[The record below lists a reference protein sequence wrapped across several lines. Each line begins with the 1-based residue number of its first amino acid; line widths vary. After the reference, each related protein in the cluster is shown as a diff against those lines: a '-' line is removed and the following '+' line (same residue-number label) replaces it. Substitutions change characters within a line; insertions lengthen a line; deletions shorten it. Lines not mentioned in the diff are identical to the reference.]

1 MSDQHVQDIAKQARD
16 PSLWRGAFLEG
27 GGDAKLVMLEPE
39 GKDGHAMFSTAGG
52 RANWLPEMDGMLRF
66 LKLPTWTRVDVNEL
80 MKKLG
85 ANEHGRAFVERY
97 IAAPSE
103 KALAREK
110 GGTYMSQ
117 SSGWATIELARQRVL
132 EFCQRTKPACE
143 LIMENDR
150 WLAAQKP
157 RVRSNDRAGSRTN

>member
-1 MSDQHVQDIAKQARD
+1 
-16 PSLWRGAFLEG
+16 
-27 GGDAKLVMLEPE
+27 
-39 GKDGHAMFSTAGG
+39 MFDSPAG
-52 RANWLPEMDGMLRF
+52 RLKWLPEMDGMLRF

-85 ANEHGRAFVERY
+85 TNERGRAFVERY

-110 GGTYMSQ
+110 GGSYLSQ
-117 SSGWATIELARQRVL
+117 SSGWTTIELARQRAL
-132 EFCQRTKPACE
+132 EFCQKTKPACE

-150 WLAAQKP
+150 WLAA
-157 RVRSNDRAGSRTN
+157 DL

>member
-117 SSGWATIELARQRVL
+117 SSGWA
-132 EFCQRTKPACE
+132 
-143 LIMENDR
+143 
-150 WLAAQKP
+150 
-157 RVRSNDRAGSRTN
+157 NDRAGTPTGVGILPTDQARMRAHHGERPLARGAKTTG